1 MTATI
6 QATAASTNQLAGSA
20 RSTRSASG
28 VALGSR
34 TFEQVFGEA
43 IDERPEA
50 VKVEEPEH
58 AEPADRAGERDR
70 ATSKDDQEEGE
81 VSDRAGGS
89 EEAPNTAAS
98 EVAEPIADDDE
109 YTEDDVVA
117 LTPDDPDHPDRIA
130 SVEDTRATAT
140 ATITTEGIRHEITH
154 AADVDL
160 AAMNAGELS
169 TRGRRSELSEPTD
182 PDREGSAKPDAA
194 RARSAAIQGETKGQ
208 TSDSS
213 QGEAKSAGGERGAT
227 TTPAPSATASASTAA
242 PAAASAAASAAGST
256 AGTTTTAAP
265 SSTSTA
271 SAGAGVGAAAVA
283 GASTPTGPTGSS
295 GTTTPAAAALE
306 RLTSLGNA
314 RTPATESAPKTTP
327 SARHPA
333 LAQVQ
338 RGLAQVLKEGGG
350 TVNLRLNPRS
360 LGEVK
365 VELTLKEGVATA
377 RFEAS
382 SESAR
387 RLLNDNLTTLRQALE
402 AKGVRVESLSVEV
415 REGER
420 PTESANGQRTGT
432 DAGPGHKGDGTPDGL
447 DARSETGAEGGSRGD
462 ARDAHQALSGGAGT
476 RARGDGDAELPEHAD
491 ITDDLADESGRGAL
505 RGAWVG
511 LDMVA

>member
-50 VKVEEPEH
+50 VKVEEPDH
-58 AEPADRAGERDR
+58 TEPADRGDERDR
-70 ATSKDDQEEGE
+70 AEAKDDRDEGE
-81 VSDRAGGS
+81 VADPGEGS
-89 EEAPNTAAS
+89 AEAPNAAAG
-98 EVAEPIADDDE
+98 EVAEPIADTDE
-109 YTEDDVVA
+109 YDEDDVVA
-117 LTPDDPDHPDRIA
+117 LTPADPDHPDRNA
-130 SVEDTRATAT
+130 TVEDARATPT
-140 ATITTEGIRHEITH
+140 AAITTEGIRHEITH

-169 TRGRRSELSEPTD
+169 TRGRRSELSEAPD
-182 PDREGSAKPDAA
+182 PDRAGSAKPDAA
-194 RARSAAIQGETKGQ
+194 RARSAAIHAETKGQ

-227 TTPAPSATASASTAA
+227 TTPAPNTNSPASTGA
-242 PAAASAAASAAGST
+242 PAATAAASAAGST
-256 AGTTTTAAP
+256 ASTTTTAAP
-265 SSTSTA
+265 SSTATV
-271 SAGAGVGAAAVA
+271 SAGTGVGAAAVA
-283 GASTPTGPTGSS
+283 GAGAPTGPTGSS

-314 RTPATESAPKTTP
+314 RTQSTESAPKTTP

-387 RLLNDNLTTLRQALE
+387 RLLSDNLTTLRQALE